1 MDYERKYGIDM
12 GNKSMIIEV
21 FKILLYVIF

>member
-12 GNKSMIIEV
+12 SNKSMIIEV